1 MLVKKSKKYKLPT
14 KQNNILKINMPLTV
28 LHDNVNSIKKSSY
41 VGIMTNALSDI
52 FKNEQFV
59 NHICSI

>member
-14 KQNNILKINMPLTV
+14 KQNKILKINMPLTV

-52 FKNEQFV
+52 FQN
-59 NHICSI
+59 